1 MGTRDPRST
10 ILHPKCILLT
20 GCAGFIGWKV
30 TEHLLAQGYRVVGV
44 DNLNDAYD
52 VRLKQW
58 RLAQLEGRP
67 GFTFYRL
74 DICDREAVR
83 RLLAGDFGGEVPRF
97 HAVVN
102 LAARAGVRQ
111 SVEDPWAYFATNV
124 TGTLNLL
131 ELCRELGVEK
141 FILASTSSLYGSAD
155 LGLRDSQ
162 PEIRNARWAFREDMA
177 TDHPLSPYAAS
188 KKAAEVLC
196 HTYHYL
202 YGMDVAVLRYFT
214 VYGPAGRPDMS
225 LFRFVQWIVEG
236 RPVVVYGDGK
246 QSRDFTYVD
255 DIARGTVAALH
266 YLEVP
271 EGRLQTP
278 EGHQLSAVSS
288 QSSATRNSQSAVH
301 NPKFEIF
308 NLGSDH
314 PVVLL
319 DVIRLVEELV
329 GRRAQVEHQPRHP
342 ADVLATW
349 ADIGKAERLLGWRP
363 ETPFD
368 VGVRRL
374 VNWYQEERAWAREV
388 PTSG

>member
-1 MGTRDPRST
+1 M
-10 ILHPKCILLT
+10 
-20 GCAGFIGWKV
+20 

-141 FILASTSSLYGSAD
+141 FILSYTSSKYGSAY

-162 PEIRNARWAFREDMA
+162 
-177 TDHPLSPYAAS
+177 
-188 KKAAEVLC
+188 
-196 HTYHYL
+196 
-202 YGMDVAVLRYFT
+202 
-214 VYGPAGRPDMS
+214 
-225 LFRFVQWIVEG
+225 
-236 RPVVVYGDGK
+236 
-246 QSRDFTYVD
+246 
-255 DIARGTVAALH
+255 
-266 YLEVP
+266 
-271 EGRLQTP
+271 
-278 EGHQLSAVSS
+278 
-288 QSSATRNSQSAVH
+288 
-301 NPKFEIF
+301 
-308 NLGSDH
+308 
-314 PVVLL
+314 
-319 DVIRLVEELV
+319 
-329 GRRAQVEHQPRHP
+329 
-342 ADVLATW
+342 
-349 ADIGKAERLLGWRP
+349 
-363 ETPFD
+363 
-368 VGVRRL
+368 
-374 VNWYQEERAWAREV
+374 
-388 PTSG
+388 